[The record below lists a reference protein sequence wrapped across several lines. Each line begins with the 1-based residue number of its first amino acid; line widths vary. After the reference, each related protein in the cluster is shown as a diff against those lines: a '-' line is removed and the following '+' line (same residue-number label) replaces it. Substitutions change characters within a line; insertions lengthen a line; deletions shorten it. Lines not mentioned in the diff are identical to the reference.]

1 MEKTEKDTNSLR
13 RLIENI
19 EKTINDGQKKVKD
32 SLNKLKNSNILE
44 SDWISILSVTSNP
57 IMMDFLIEGIP
68 QVYYDVFDNDEV
80 VEIVLDISD
89 VAKEDIRIRTRYKTI
104 KIYIKDYLVKKI
116 DLKKYLKKSIRV
128 KNVNC
133 QYKGRILKIRIKK

>member
-1 MEKTEKDTNSLR
+1 MEKTEKDATTIR
-13 RLIENI
+13 KVIENI
-19 EKTINDGQKKVKD
+19 EKAINDGQKKIKD

-44 SDWISILSVTSNP
+44 SDWLSILSITSNP
-57 IMMDFLIEGIP
+57 IRMDFLIEGIP
-68 QVYYDVFDNDEV
+68 QVYYDIFDNQDE

-89 VAKEDIRIRTRYKTI
+89 VAKEDIRIKTRYKTI
-104 KIYIKDYLVKKI
+104 KVYIKDYLVKKI